1 MPAIFLLHRRERGHC
16 IAIAIDCYAIA
27 MEEPSSSHMRQVAAA
42 LRQISAGFA
51 ALADAI
57 SADATETPAETRY
70 RTLISE
76 WGRRGLTRAE
86 ASALFRKHGF
96 SPQAAGGWVRGD
108 WLEIRDDGR
117 RYLTDRSL
125 RWPAE
130 QGDSR

>member
-1 MPAIFLLHRRERGHC
+1 MT
-16 IAIAIDCYAIA
+16 
-27 MEEPSSSHMRQVAAA
+27 MEPPSSLQMQQVAAA

-57 SADATETPAETRY
+57 SADEAETPAETRH
-70 RTLISE
+70 RALLSE
-76 WGRRGLTRAE
+76 WGRQGLTRAE

-125 RWPAE
+125 HWLAE
-130 QGDSR
+130 QGDPGDPQLHD

>member
-1 MPAIFLLHRRERGHC
+1 
-16 IAIAIDCYAIA
+16 
-27 MEEPSSSHMRQVAAA
+27 MEPRSSSQLHQVAAA

-57 SADATETPAETRY
+57 STDDAEPPAETRH
-70 RTLISE
+70 RALISE

-108 WLEIRDDGR
+108 WLEVRDDGR

-130 QGDSR
+130 QGDPDDPRLRD

>member
-1 MPAIFLLHRRERGHC
+1 MI
-16 IAIAIDCYAIA
+16 
-27 MEEPSSSHMRQVAAA
+27 MEPPSSPQIQQIAAA

-57 SADATETPAETRY
+57 SADEAEPPPETRH
-70 RTLISE
+70 RALISE
-76 WGRRGLTRAE
+76 WGQRGLTRAE

-108 WLEIRDDGR
+108 WLEVRDDGR

-125 RWPAE
+125 HWLAE
-130 QGDSR
+130 DGDRDDHQLHD